1 MILLEIGNSLDFL
14 VYLIFLLWAIPIV
27 MFIVGL
33 VKLKSSPRIAKAL
46 LIVSGIWL
54 LIGLGCC
61 GALLLE

>member
-14 VYLIFLLWAIPIV
+14 LYLIFLLWAIPIV
-27 MFIVGL
+27 MFIAGL
-33 VKLKSSPRIAKAL
+33 VKLKSSPKTAKIL
-46 LIVSGIWL
+46 LTISGIWL